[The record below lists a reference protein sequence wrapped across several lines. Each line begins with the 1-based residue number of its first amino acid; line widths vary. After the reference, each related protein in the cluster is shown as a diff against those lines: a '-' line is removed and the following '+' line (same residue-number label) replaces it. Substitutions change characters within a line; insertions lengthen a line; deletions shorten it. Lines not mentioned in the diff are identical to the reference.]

1 MATKKDKK
9 DKKENNYGKAF
20 RYETAAEGTAFPLYY
35 RAGKLALGWV
45 VSAADWQIKNLAYQW
60 PFARKYE
67 GKLLLPFPASGGEWS
82 HLKGLLKSAEIKLPL
97 KEEIVGDKAVA
108 NALLRFDLSHS
119 PIMGEKLIVPGL
131 KVPQGF
137 KEPLFP
143 FQEVAIKYAE
153 SLGFRA
159 LIGDDMGLG
168 KTVVGLASALQAGAK
183 KVIIVTRA
191 VALGGWQRA
200 TKNWTDYE
208 HVTCVGTKPIKSKRK
223 DGSITLKEGTI
234 SLNYGLSGFKEGV
247 VILNYDLLT
256 AWAEELYNFNA
267 DFIVF
272 DEVHAVKE
280 PGANRSEVAYK
291 LMDDIDG
298 VLGLTGTPISNRPIE
313 LYHIMNHI
321 HPGRWGEF
329 FTYAKRYCDAKQI
342 VVSER
347 WAPVPGE
354 FYIHPKTGNRIQRRE
369 LVQKKAWDF
378 SGSSHE
384 KELYRRLRSTMMV
397 RRVKDEV
404 LDLLPPIEDTLVIEP
419 SKRYWDA
426 EKGILPQLE
435 DNASKDKTE
444 LSIKTKLTLHE
455 LFAAAA
461 MDKIDWA
468 KEWLKAFL
476 EDTDHKIVIFFHYQH
491 VGNALHTMLN
501 EWNVKH
507 INLWGPNPDENGD
520 LTFQEDKEC
529 RVALCSYGVA
539 REAVTLTAASYQLMM
554 EYPWVP
560 GWAEQARDRTR
571 RIGQTKA
578 VTYYYPILVG
588 SVEEKIVK
596 AMLEKQDIISIITQ
610 GKYKDALRIDCS
622 VMSMEMN

>member
-1 MATKKDKK
+1 MAKK
-9 DKKENNYGKAF
+9 DKKENLYGKAF
-20 RYETAAEGTAFPLYY
+20 TYVEASTGTAFPLYFK
-35 RAGKLALGWV
+35 AGKLALGWV
-45 VSAADWQIKNLAYQW
+45 INGADWQVKHLAYQW
-60 PFARKYE
+60 PFSRKYM
-67 GKLLLPFPASGGEWS
+67 GRTLIPFPASGGEWAV
-82 HLKGLLKSAEIKLPL
+82 LKEMFKKVELKLPI
-97 KEEIVGDKAVA
+97 KEEIIGDKAVA
-108 NALLRFDLSHS
+108 NASLRFDLSHS
-119 PIMGEKLIVPGL
+119 PKIGEKLIVPGL
-131 KVPQGF
+131 KTPSGF
-137 KEPLFP
+137 SEPLFP
-143 FQEVAIKYAE
+143 FQEVSVRYAE

-168 KTVVGLASALQAGAK
+168 KTVVGLASALQSGAK

-191 VALGGWQRA
+191 VALGGWARA
-200 TKNWTDYE
+200 IKTWTDYDY
-208 HVTCVGTKPIKSKRK
+208 VTCVGTKPIKSKRK
-223 DGSITLKEGTI
+223 DGSFTLKPNTT
-234 SLNYGLSGFKEGV
+234 SLNFGLASLTEGIV
-247 VILNYDLLT
+247 LLNYDLLS
-256 AWAEELYNFNA
+256 AWADELYSFNA

-291 LMDDIDG
+291 LMDDIEG

-321 HPGRWGEF
+321 HPAKWGEF

-347 WAPVPGE
+347 WTPVPGE
-354 FYIHPKTGNRIQRRE
+354 YYIHPKTGNRVQRRE
-369 LVQKKAWDF
+369 LTQKKAWDF

-404 LDLLPPIEDTLVIEP
+404 LDLLPPIEDTLALEP

-435 DNASKDKTE
+435 EAVTKDKTSI
-444 LSIKTKLTLHE
+444 SIKTELTLHE

-491 VGNALHTMLN
+491 VGRALHEMLS

-507 INLWGPNPDENGD
+507 VNLWGPKPDKNGD
-520 LTFQEDKEC
+520 LTFQEDPEC
-529 RVALCSYGVA
+529 RVSLCSYGVA

-588 SVEEKIVK
+588 SVEERIVN
-596 AMLEKQDIISIITQ
+596 AMLQKQDIISIITQ
-610 GKYKDALRIDCS
+610 GKYKDALGIDRS
-622 VMSMEMN
+622 VMSMEM

>member
-1 MATKKDKK
+1 MAKT
-9 DKKENNYGKAF
+9 ENNYGKAF
-20 RYETAAEGTAFPLYY
+20 KYVDASPGTNFPKYFK
-35 RAGKLALGWV
+35 AGRLALGWV
-45 VSAADWQIKNLAYQW
+45 LEGADWQTKHIASQW
-60 PFARKYE
+60 PFARRYF
-67 GKLLLPFPASGGEWS
+67 GKTLVPFPASGGEWV
-82 HLKGLLKSAEIKLPL
+82 HLKSLFTKVEMRIPAREERVGEI
-97 KEEIVGDKAVA
+97 AVN
-108 NALLRFDLSHS
+108 NASLRFDLSHS
-119 PIMGEKLIVPGL
+119 PKIGEKLIVPGL
-131 KVPQGF
+131 KTPPGF
-137 KEPLFP
+137 SEPLFP
-143 FQEVAIKYAE
+143 FQEVAVRYAE
-153 SLGFRA
+153 SLGYRA

-168 KTVVGLASALQAGAK
+168 KTVVGLASALMAHAK
-183 KVIIVTRA
+183 KVIIVTRS
-191 VALGGWQRA
+191 VALGGWSRA
-200 TKNWTDYE
+200 TKTWTDYE
-208 HVTCVGTKPIKSKRK
+208 YTVCVGTKPVKSKRK
-223 DGSITLKEGTI
+223 DGSITIKDNTSILNNGLKD
-234 SLNYGLSGFKEGV
+234 FKEGV

-256 AWAEELYNFNA
+256 AWAEELYNFDA

-280 PGANRSEVAYK
+280 PGANRSMVAYK
-291 LMDDIDG
+291 LMDDIEG

-321 HPGRWGEF
+321 HPARWGEF
-329 FTYAKRYCDAKQI
+329 FTYARRYCDAKQ
-342 VVSER
+342 VVISER
-347 WAPVPGE
+347 WVPIPGE
-354 FYIHPKTGNRIQRRE
+354 YYNHPKTGNRIQRRE
-369 LVQKKAWDF
+369 LQQKKAWDF

-404 LDLLPPIEDTLVIEP
+404 LDLLPPIEDTLALQP

-426 EKGILPQLE
+426 EKGILPQLDE
-435 DNASKDKTE
+435 LSKKDSTE
-444 LSIKTKLTLHE
+444 LSIKTELTLHD

-491 VGNALHTMLN
+491 VGKALSEMLS
-501 EWNVKH
+501 EWSVKH
-507 INLWGPNPDENGD
+507 VNLWGPKPDKNGD
-520 LTFQEDKEC
+520 LTFQEDPDC

-588 SVEEKIVK
+588 SVEERIVM
-596 AMLEKQDIISIITQ
+596 AMLQKQDIISIITQ
-610 GKYKDALRIDCS
+610 GKYKAALGIDRS
-622 VMSMEMN
+622 VMNMDM